1 MNKLPNTRGLG
12 GLSAGSS
19 AVIGHHEL
27 IRSGAL
33 HDATPHD
40 VEYLTGTMGLKTII
54 DLRTDLEI
62 AAKPDPA
69 IPGAQWVHVP
79 LLDTWEYEEIGLRTL
94 TESGLEEM
102 RNQGPEMMVR
112 LYRKIVGAPEGI
124 RGLKK
129 FFQILL
135 AQRSGSVLWHCT
147 QGKDRTGVAAAIL
160 ERILGCDAQVVEQ
173 DYLQTNPCLHMQED
187 QTEAWLT
194 KKLHL
199 SQKTA
204 RDFSF
209 LFEARPEFLQ
219 AAWDMIDTEFGGF
232 AAYLENQL
240 GLDQEKQAQ
249 LKRMYTC

>member
-1 MNKLPNTRGLG
+1 
-12 GLSAGSS
+12 
-19 AVIGHHEL
+19 
-27 IRSGAL
+27 
-33 HDATPHD
+33 
-40 VEYLTGTMGLKTII
+40 
-54 DLRTDLEI
+54 
-62 AAKPDPA
+62 
-69 IPGAQWVHVP
+69 
-79 LLDTWEYEEIGLRTL
+79 
-94 TESGLEEM
+94 
-102 RNQGPEMMVR
+102 
-112 LYRKIVGAPEGI
+112 
-124 RGLKK
+124 
-129 FFQILL
+129 
-135 AQRSGSVLWHCT
+135 
-147 QGKDRTGVAAAIL
+147 
-160 ERILGCDAQVVEQ
+160 
-173 DYLQTNPCLHMQED
+173 MQED